1 MRTALIV
8 DDDYGIAE
16 LLQRV
21 LRRCGFAPRI
31 AASLRDVA
39 EALDEVG
46 QLDLIVLDWNIP
58 TAKEGAQALALLRSC
73 HPNASVVLS
82 SGENVDQPTA
92 AGLPRLA
99 KPYRPSDVRACLV
112 QLGLPPEVSV
122 T

>member
-1 MRTALIV
+1 MMTTASPSCCS
-8 DDDYGIAE
+8 AC
-16 LLQRV
+16 
-21 LRRCGFAPRI
+21 CGAAASPPRI
-31 AASLRDVA
+31 AASLREVA
-39 EALDEVG
+39 QALDEVG

-58 TAKEGAQALALLRSC
+58 TVEEGAQALALLRSRY
-73 HPNASVVLS
+73 PNASVVLS

-112 QLGLPPEVSV
+112 ELGLPPELYV